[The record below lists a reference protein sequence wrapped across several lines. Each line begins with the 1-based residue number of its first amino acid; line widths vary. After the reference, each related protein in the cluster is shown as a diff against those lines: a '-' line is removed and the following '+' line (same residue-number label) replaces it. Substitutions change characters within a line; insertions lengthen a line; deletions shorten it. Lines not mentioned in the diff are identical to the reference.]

1 MCVCVCVCVSVCLS
15 VCVCVCPRCQVYTC
29 FILSM
34 LFSCFLLVI
43 QADMEWPSLAN
54 SYFLTIIMVFHNII
68 VWLHLTETFPEV
80 LLLLCWQA
88 LANPRRKTICRRHFT
103 D

>member
-1 MCVCVCVCVSVCLS
+1 
-15 VCVCVCPRCQVYTC
+15 
-29 FILSM
+29 M

-43 QADMEWPSLAN
+43 QADMEWPSVTN
-54 SYFLTIIMVFHNII
+54 SYFLTIVMVFHNII
-68 VWLHLTETFPEV
+68 VWLHLTDTFPEV

-88 LANPRRKTICRRHFT
+88 LASYRCKTKARDILLTRSLQR